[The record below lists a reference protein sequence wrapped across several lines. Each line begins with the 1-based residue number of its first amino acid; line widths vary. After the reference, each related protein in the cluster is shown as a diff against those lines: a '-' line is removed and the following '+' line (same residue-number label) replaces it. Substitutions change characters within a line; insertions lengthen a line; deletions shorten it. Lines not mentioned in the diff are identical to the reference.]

1 MHKTDLRL
9 ETVTPMFLHGPHND
23 TLELRPPPFKALFR
37 YWWRATVG
45 ETDEN
50 RLREREGDL
59 FGNTKKRS
67 PILVRITGPVLS
79 LSTDDYPPLPHK
91 PNFVRK
97 AYLPE
102 GEFNLTLMDPNPQI
116 SQYEKIAEIS
126 FLLGGVGN
134 RSRRGFG
141 SIRYQNGWNFQNV
154 PDLQNKVYQTLN
166 GIVPGRFHHNG
177 NLVHVSNT
185 TLPAYPVIKAVYF
198 GQNLWDNVN
207 SLLQRIGQVT
217 SDEQASK
224 NDAVGSADPR
234 MASPLIVRVHRIGN
248 EFVPIVTQLNS
259 IFPGSTPH
267 NYVSKQT
274 DFINAIFA

>member
-1 MHKTDLRL
+1 MPKANLEL

-45 ETDEN
+45 EVDEN
-50 RLREREGDL
+50 ILREREGGL

-67 PILVRITGPVLS
+67 PILVRILEPVPP
-79 LSTDDYPPLPHK
+79 LSTADRPPLPQN
-91 PNFVRK
+91 PSFVRK
-97 AYLPE
+97 AYLPN
-102 GEFNLTLMDPNPQI
+102 GSFKLTLTALRL

-141 SIRYQNGWNFQNV
+141 SIRYQHGWNFGNV
-154 PDLQNKVYQTLN
+154 TDLQDKVYQTLDV
-166 GIVPGRFHHNG
+166 IVPGRFHQSG
-177 NLVHVSNT
+177 NIIQVGST

-198 GQNLWDNVN
+198 GQNLWNNVD
-207 SLLQRIGQVT
+207 SLLRRIGQVT
-217 SDEQASK
+217 SDERSNG

-234 MASPLIVRVHRIGN
+234 MASPLIVRVHRINN

-259 IFPGSTPH
+259 IFPESVPYRYE
-267 NYVSKQT
+267 NKQA

>member
-1 MHKTDLRL
+1 
-9 ETVTPMFLHGPHND
+9 MFLHGPHNE

-45 ETDEN
+45 EINEKT
-50 RLREREGDL
+50 LHEREGDL
-59 FGNTKKRS
+59 FGNMKKRS
-67 PILVRITGPVLS
+67 PLLVRITGPVLS

-91 PNFVRK
+91 PKFVRK

-102 GEFNLTLMDPNPQI
+102 GEFNLTLTDPNPQI
-116 SQYEKIAEIS
+116 SQYDKIAEIS

-154 PDLQNKVYQTLN
+154 PDLQGKVYQTLN
-166 GIVPGRFHHNG
+166 GIVPGRFHQSGDTIQVDHRIP
-177 NLVHVSNT
+177 
-185 TLPAYPVIKAVYF
+185 LPDYPVIKAVYF
-198 GQNLWDNVN
+198 GQNPWKNVD

-217 SDEQASK
+217 SDEQASE

-234 MASPLIVRVHRIGN
+234 MASPLIVRVHRIDN

-259 IFPGSTPH
+259 IFPESVPH
-267 NYVSKQT
+267 KYKKKQA
-274 DFINAIFA
+274 DFINAILHRRAQ